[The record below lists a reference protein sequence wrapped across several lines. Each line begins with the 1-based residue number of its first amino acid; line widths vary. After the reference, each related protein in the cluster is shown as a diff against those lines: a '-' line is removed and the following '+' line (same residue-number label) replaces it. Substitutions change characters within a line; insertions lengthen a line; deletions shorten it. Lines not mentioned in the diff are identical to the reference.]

1 MRDEHIIA
9 ILESAPLASLD
20 ESELARVRAHVATC
34 EDCRRAY
41 KAARVASLLVKER
54 AAETFEPSPFFQT
67 RVLAALRE
75 RQAAGDMFSLARLW
89 RAASALVASMAAVV
103 ALLACLT
110 FFAPDARTN
119 ADAAQ
124 VATASNPYSA
134 EAVILARDDPSD
146 DNLTNAQVLA
156 TVYDTDEGDATR

>member
-1 MRDEHIIA
+1 MRDGHITA
-9 ILESAPLASLD
+9 ILERAPFASLD
-20 ESELARVRAHVATC
+20 ERELATVRAHAATC
-34 EDCRRAY
+34 ADCLRAY

-67 RVLAALRE
+67 RVLATLRE
-75 RQAAGDMFSLARLW
+75 RQAAGDIFSFARLW
-89 RAASALVASMAAVV
+89 RSANALVASMAAVV

-110 FFAPDARTN
+110 FFAPDAQSN

-124 VATASNPYSA
+124 VASASNPYSP
-134 EAVILARDDPSD
+134 EDVILARDGTAD

-156 TVYDTDEGDATR
+156 TVYGADEGDATK